1 MRNTLFCVDHVHFR
15 ANNEPTGRYWARK
28 DESSAGKIIQE
39 RKDIMSNKKQKSGG
53 SGNETIQAFVD
64 FFGYIGTYKTAL
76 IASIVLSFVG
86 AVLTLMGPGRLGD
99 ITNLIQEG
107 LTGVMDLDAIV
118 GTAVFLAVIYG
129 LGFVV
134 NYVQGFIMATITQK
148 ITQNMRRDFAAKIDH
163 MPLKYFDAHTTGDTL
178 SRVTNDVDTVG
189 QTMNQCFATLI
200 FNIALLIGAAFM
212 MLITNWIMALS
223 GIASALV
230 GFLLVLFIISKS
242 QKYFVQ
248 QQMELGG
255 VNGQVEESYAGLQV
269 IKAYNGE
276 EAAKQEFRERN
287 ERLYECAWKS
297 TFMSGMMTPLMTF
310 IGNFAYVVVCIVG
323 AVLAM
328 QGKISFGVIVS
339 FMLYIRNFTYPLQNI
354 SQSLQSVQSMAAA
367 CQRVFEFLGEEEMED
382 ESEKTTWLSDIH
394 GDIRFDHVRF
404 GYIPEKI
411 IVKDFTDEVQAGQKI
426 AIVGPTGAGKTTI
439 VNLLMRFYELNS
451 GAICIDGVPTTD
463 LKRENIHA
471 LFGMVLQDTWMFEGT
486 LRENLVYS
494 KEGVTDEKLDEVCEA
509 VGLSDFVDQLP
520 QRYDTVLGDNASLS
534 AGQKQLVTIAR
545 AMIEDAPLLILDEAT
560 SSVDTRTE
568 QQVQRAMDLLTQGRT
583 SFVIAHRLST
593 IKNSDCILV
602 MKDGDIIESGS
613 HDVLM
618 AQGGFYADLYNSQFE
633 QAG

>member
-1 MRNTLFCVDHVHFR
+1 
-15 ANNEPTGRYWARK
+15 
-28 DESSAGKIIQE
+28 
-39 RKDIMSNKKQKSGG
+39 MSDKNQKAGG
-53 SGNETIQAFVD
+53 SGSTVQAFRD
-64 FFGYIGTYKTAL
+64 FFGYIGTYKAAL
-76 IASIVLSFVG
+76 FASVALSIVG
-86 AVLTLMGPGRLGD
+86 AVLTLMGPGKLGD
-99 ITNLIQEG
+99 VTNLIQEG

-118 GTAVFLAVIYG
+118 SVAIFLAVIYG

-148 ITQNMRRDFAAKIDH
+148 ITQNMRRDIVEKINR

-189 QTMNQCFATLI
+189 QTMNQCFATMI
-200 FNIALLIGAAFM
+200 FNIALLVGATVM
-212 MLITNWIMALS
+212 MLITNWIMALC
-223 GIASALV
+223 GIVSALA

-242 QKYFVQ
+242 QQYFMQ

-255 VNGQVEESYAGLQV
+255 VNGQVEESFAGLQV

-276 EAAKQEFRERN
+276 AAAKQEFRERSD
-287 ERLYECAWKS
+287 RLYECAWKS
-297 TFMSGMMTPLMTF
+297 TFLSGMMTPLMTF

-323 AVLAM
+323 AILAM
-328 QGKISFGVIVS
+328 QGTISFGVIVA

-354 SQSLQSVQSMAAA
+354 SQALQSVQSMAAA
-367 CQRVFEFLGEEEMED
+367 CQRVFEFMDEEEMED
-382 ESEKTTWLSDIH
+382 ESAKTAWLSNIH
-394 GDIRFDHVRF
+394 GDISFDQVRF
-404 GYIPEKI
+404 GYNPEKI
-411 IVKDFTDEVQAGQKI
+411 IVKNFTDEVRAGQKI

-451 GAICIDGVPTTD
+451 GSIKIDGTPTTD

-486 LRENLVYS
+486 MRENLVYS

-509 VGLSDFVDQLP
+509 VGLSDFVEQLP
-520 QRYDTVLGDNASLS
+520 EGYDTVLGDNASLS

-568 QQVQRAMDLLTQGRT
+568 QQVQHAMDLLTQGRT

-602 MKDGDIIESGS
+602 MKDGDIIESGN
-613 HDVLM
+613 HETLM
-618 AQGGFYADLYNSQFE
+618 AKGGFYADLYNSQFE